1 MIEEGSALGEDDNE
15 ERNIK
20 EKREGE
26 AVCKKEG
33 KEWHLL
39 GMEVIFSDDIYKI
52 FKNTTRK
59 CYKARIEDK
68 YAPINDY
75 RAAVE

>member
-1 MIEEGSALGEDDNE
+1 
-15 ERNIK
+15 
-20 EKREGE
+20 
-26 AVCKKEG
+26 
-33 KEWHLL
+33 
-39 GMEVIFSDDIYKI
+39 MEVIFSDDIYKI

>member
-33 KEWHLL
+33 K
-39 GMEVIFSDDIYKI
+39 
-52 FKNTTRK
+52 
-59 CYKARIEDK
+59 
-68 YAPINDY
+68 
-75 RAAVE
+75 

>member
-1 MIEEGSALGEDDNE
+1 MKEEGSALGEDDNE
-15 ERNIK
+15 ERKIK
-20 EKREGE
+20 EKREE
-26 AVCKKEG
+26 EIVCKKEG